1 MLIKYPKILVFED
14 LTILEDKV
22 LFMYLKDNVSFDDV
36 LKPLRGK
43 GKKYVLYKKAIDKIQ
58 KYFNKTREH
67 ILLDEKYFTLKHRNS
82 RRLYKLYL
90 LLNKPSHIP
99 FISFNL
105 VKIPIY
111 KYHSDN
117 KTILGSALE
126 ELAEVYDLHFDIT
139 SSGIITYPA
148 SFVFMEHVKAVY
160 LERFRVPPLISDK
173 DKNDIIKL
181 LDIYSL
187 DQLKKYYT
195 YYIFNKNSLNFS
207 NFGMQKFIKN
217 IGTISAAAEVAEDY
231 HFVWINELKN
241 ICDEVYDDTI
251 NTSFGLDG
259 NKIYFTCKPYID
271 ENNHLVVTF
280 VKVGKDGKECLYNA
294 EGNIMF
300 LKNLFAGYKQIKENK
315 PDKFFL
321 KVVK

>member
-1 MLIKYPKILVFED
+1 MIIKYPKKLITKD
-14 LTILEDKV
+14 LTIIEESV
-22 LFMYLKDNVSFDDV
+22 LYTHLSKNMAFKDMLKI
-36 LKPLRGK
+36 LRGS
-43 GKKYVLYKKAIDKIQ
+43 KYMFYKKAINKIQ
-58 KYFNKTREH
+58 KYLNNTKEH
-67 ILLDEKYFTLKHRNS
+67 ILLDERYFALKHRNS

-90 LLNKPSHIP
+90 LLNKPPYMSIDDLKLLNIP
-99 FISFNL
+99 F
-105 VKIPIY
+105 Y
-111 KYHSDN
+111 KYQSYN
-117 KTILGSALE
+117 RRNLQKSLKELE
-126 ELAEVYDLHFDIT
+126 KVYDLHFDIT
-139 SSGIITYPA
+139 NYGIITYPA